1 MQFKDELQTPTSD
14 IANGSIIGR
23 DVDWTPEE
31 EAAVRRKFDFTI
43 TPLVTLLYM
52 LCAIDSTQGQCRV
65 GYPQLF
71 PHEWQRTD
79 THTSNARIE
88 GMSDEL
94 NLVGYRYNI
103 LLTVFFIF
111 YLASNIEAV
120 PALVFC
126 FGLVSLCTAF
136 VESYAS
142 MLVVRAILGIFE
154 GGAMPGTAFFLSC
167 FYKKTE
173 LFFRMSIFIASSSL
187 ASSFGGLLAA
197 GLSKIPPWGASAML
211 IHRWRNIFF
220 FEGLITVL
228 VAMAAPFL
236 MPQSPGTYKFL
247 TDRQRYIAAER
258 LLRENAHVREE
269 KVTWKH
275 VRRAIFNIHTNVCAW
290 CFFCTNSAVQGF
302 GAFIPTILREF
313 GWTSTEAQLKSV
325 PPYLVA
331 CVVTIALGYL
341 SDRTNKRGI
350 FMAGILPC
358 SIIGFSILR
367 FSTNTDA
374 KYAAV
379 FLNAIA
385 CFGASSGF
393 LSWGINNAGSPAVAA
408 VAGGY
413 MVMVGSMGGVLST
426 WTYLSRDSPLF
437 HTGHTINLSLQCF
450 CFCLACF
457 GLAHCIYDNKLR
469 ARGGR
474 GDRIQGLTEEEKLA
488 LGHRNPEFRYME

>member
-1 MQFKDELQTPTSD
+1 METKLTMESPTD
-14 IANGSIIGR
+14 VAAGSMI
-23 DVDWTPEE
+23 VENLDWAPEE

-43 TPLVTLLYM
+43 TPLVTVLYM
-52 LCAIDSTQGQCRV
+52 LCAIDRANV
-65 GYPQLF
+65 G
-71 PHEWQRTD
+71 
-79 THTSNARIE
+79 NARIE
-88 GMSDEL
+88 GMNDDL
-94 NLVGYRYNI
+94 NLIGYRYNI
-103 LLTVFFIF
+103 LLSVFFVF
-111 YLASNIEAV
+111 YLAVEIPSNVILKNV
-120 PALVFC
+120 GPRWYLPALVFC

-136 VESYAS
+136 VQSYPA
-142 MLVVRAILGIFE
+142 MIVVRALLGIFE

-167 FYKKTE
+167 FYKKSE
-173 LFFRMSIFIASSSL
+173 LFLRMSIFIASSAL
-187 ASSFGGLLAA
+187 ASSFGGILAA
-197 GLSKIPPWGASAML
+197 GLSHIPSWGTDAMV
-211 IHRWRNIFF
+211 ISRWRNIFF
-220 FEGLITVL
+220 VEGFITLL
-228 VAMAAPFL
+228 VAMVAPFF
-236 MPQSPGTYKFL
+236 MPHGPGTYKFL
-247 TDRQRYIAAER
+247 TRRQRYIAEER
-258 LLRENAHVREE
+258 IRRENISEGEA

-275 VRRAIFNIHTNVCAW
+275 VQRAIFNIHTNVCAW

-325 PPYLVA
+325 PPYVVA
-331 CVVTIALGYL
+331 CFATIILGYL
-341 SDRTNKRGI
+341 SDRLNKRGI
-350 FMAGILPC
+350 FMVGILPC

-367 FSTNTDA
+367 FSANVNA

-413 MVMVGSMGGVLST
+413 IVMVGSAGGVLST
-426 WTYLSRDSPLF
+426 WTYLSKDSPLF

-457 GLAHCIYDNKLR
+457 GIAHCIYDNKLR
-469 ARGGR
+469 AMGR
-474 GDRIQGLTEEEKLA
+474 KDDRIRGLSDEEKLA

>member
-1 MQFKDELQTPTSD
+1 MTDKMQFKDEPKTPTSD

-31 EAAVRRKFDFTI
+31 EAAIRRKFDFTI

-52 LCAIDSTQGQCRV
+52 LCAIDRANV
-65 GYPQLF
+65 G
-71 PHEWQRTD
+71 
-79 THTSNARIE
+79 NARIE

-111 YLASNIEAV
+111 YLAVEIPSNVILKNV
-120 PALVFC
+120 GPRWYLPALVFC
-126 FGLVSLCTAF
+126 FGMVSLCTAF
-136 VESYAS
+136 VGSYAS

-228 VAMAAPFL
+228 VAAVAPFL

-247 TDRQRYIAAER
+247 TERQRYIAAER
-258 LLRENAHVREE
+258 LHRENANVREE

-331 CVVTIALGYL
+331 CCVTIALGYL

-474 GDRIQGLTEEEKLA
+474 DDRIQGLTEEEKLA

>member
-1 MQFKDELQTPTSD
+1 MSVKMQSKED
-14 IANGSIIGR
+14 IQSPSADYAQGSIVNEEI
-23 DVDWTPEE
+23 DWDPQE
-31 EAAVRRKFDFTI
+31 EAALRRKFDLTI
-43 TPLVTLLYM
+43 TPLVTVMYM
-52 LCAIDSTQGQCRV
+52 LCAIDRANV
-65 GYPQLF
+65 G
-71 PHEWQRTD
+71 
-79 THTSNARIE
+79 NARIE
-88 GMSDEL
+88 GMTDDL
-94 NLVGYRYNI
+94 NLVKYRYNI

-111 YLASNIEAV
+111 YLAVEIPSNVVLKNIG
-120 PALVFC
+120 PRWYLPGLVFC

-136 VESYAS
+136 VQTFAG
-142 MLVVRAILGIFE
+142 MIVVRAVLGIFE

-173 LFFRMSIFIASSSL
+173 LFFRMSIFIASSAL

-197 GLSKIPPWGASAML
+197 GLSKVPTWGTNASP
-211 IHRWRNIFF
+211 IERWRNIFF
-220 FEGLITVL
+220 FEGLVTMLIAC
-228 VAMAAPFL
+228 VAPYF
-236 MPQSPGTYKFL
+236 MPHSPGTYRFL
-247 TDRQRYIAAER
+247 TPRQQYIASER
-258 LLRENAHVREE
+258 IRRENTSSAEE
-269 KVTWKH
+269 KVTWTH

-331 CVVTIALGYL
+331 CCVTITLGYL
-341 SDRTNKRGI
+341 SDRFNKRGI

-358 SIIGFSILR
+358 SIVGYSILR
-367 FSTNTDA
+367 FSDNVNA
-374 KYAAV
+374 KYGAV

-413 MVMVGSMGGVLST
+413 MVMVGSLGGVVST
-426 WTYLSRDSPLF
+426 WTYLAHGSPLF
-437 HTGHTINLSLQCF
+437 HTGHTINLALQCF
-450 CFCLACF
+450 CFCLASF
-457 GLAHCIYDNKLR
+457 GLAHCIYDNKYR
-469 ARGGR
+469 AAGKR
-474 GDRIQGLTEEEKLA
+474 DERIRGLTNEEKLA